1 MTERA
6 VRYGLHKAAQKGGWN
21 YGTHHESGFSRCA
34 DGYYKNIVRRAG

>member
-1 MTERA
+1 MRGRAERS
-6 VRYGLHKAAQKGGWN
+6 GLRETVQKGGWN